1 MNLTELSD
9 KIHNTAVE
17 KGFWNSAPDITF
29 VLSKIALIH
38 SEGSEVLEAVRK
50 TQGSRAIAEEL
61 ADVLIRTLDLYAGRK
76 ENYQLPDLDSG
87 LMSKMDKNSKRPHMH
102 GVLA

>member
-38 SEGSEVLEAVRK
+38 SEGSEV
-50 TQGSRAIAEEL
+50 QGL
-61 ADVLIRTLDLYAGRK
+61 
-76 ENYQLPDLDSG
+76 
-87 LMSKMDKNSKRPHMH
+87 
-102 GVLA
+102 